1 MCEILFHHFDVLISI
16 WNSYRVV
23 GGIKYAD
30 VTADK
35 PNRNKN
41 GDTTLTAIK
50 IFGFTNR
57 KTKVASLICKPVI
70 EICYNAVITAYRY
83 SLIPCI

>member
-1 MCEILFHHFDVLISI
+1 M
-16 WNSYRVV
+16 
-23 GGIKYAD
+23 GGIKYAY

-41 GDTTLTAIK
+41 VDMTLTAIK
-50 IFGFTNR
+50 VFGFTDR

-70 EICYNAVITAYRY
+70 EICYNAVITVYRDSTHLQHVY
-83 SLIPCI
+83 TCI